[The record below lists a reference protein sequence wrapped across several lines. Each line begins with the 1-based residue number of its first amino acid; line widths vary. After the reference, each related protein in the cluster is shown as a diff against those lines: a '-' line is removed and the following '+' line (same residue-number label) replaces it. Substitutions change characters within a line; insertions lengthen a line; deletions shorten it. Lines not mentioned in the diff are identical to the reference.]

1 MLQVDQ
7 ISVDLGN
14 NQVINNLSFSI
25 DSGILA
31 ILGLNGIG
39 KTTLLRSIAGL
50 LKIKKG
56 TIRIN
61 ETNIVNLPKNE
72 IAKLISFVPQEYS
85 SIFDYTVE
93 EMILFGRT
101 PYIKTFNLPGPH
113 DYKIVDTIMKEMNIE
128 CLKYRMFNELSG
140 GEKRLVLISMTLA
153 QNTEIVLFDEPTSF
167 LDIKNSILIINK
179 IKELASEFKKTI
191 IISMHDI
198 NETILFADQVLMLC
212 SSYNYKFGK
221 VNEMINKE
229 YLMELYDTNFHINMG
244 ADGKMFVS
252 PVISTK

>member
-1 MLQVDQ
+1 MLQVNK

-14 NQVINNLSFSI
+14 NQVIDNLSFSI

-56 TIRIN
+56 TIQIN
-61 ETNIVNLPKNE
+61 NTNISNLTRNE

-101 PYIKTFNLPGPH
+101 PYIKTFDLPGSN
-113 DYKIVDTIMKEMNIE
+113 DYKIVNTIMREMNIE
-128 CLKYRMFNELSG
+128 SLKYRMFNELSG

-153 QNTEIVLFDEPTSF
+153 QNSEIVLFDEPTSF

-179 IKELASEFKKTI
+179 IKELVTEFKKTI

-198 NETILFADQVLMLC
+198 NESILFADKVLMLC

-229 YLMELYDTNFHINMG
+229 NLFELYKTNFDINMR
-244 ADGKMFVS
+244 ADGKMFVT
-252 PVISTK
+252 PVMKGK